1 MSSLQLRG
9 RWGYLTGRFACLLAG
24 AAIAFFVLRPSA
36 PGSPPAAA
44 AARATGTRPPAMLFG
59 GRRELLFRGHEEA
72 MAAKE
77 AYLGDP
83 GRLSVLRALDE
94 RTEAWEVR
102 RLKYPHLTWGPAN
115 RKEVLLTF
123 DDGPDPQTT
132 PQVLDILRR
141 EKVPAVFFLV
151 GHNAERYPAL
161 VKRAAAEGHTLAN
174 HTWDHGYLTKMEP
187 DCALAQVEAT
197 RNAIRALT
205 GFQSPWFRPP
215 GGHYDSEVVKVVRQ
229 LGLTVVLWTDNPSDW
244 LRLPPHDI
252 ESRALRHLTP
262 GGIVLLHD
270 TIPETVAMLPDF
282 IRQVKARGF
291 QFVPI
296 TRFVPYIRG
305 K

>member
-1 MSSLQLRG
+1 MAFGVPRSLLQRG
-9 RWGYLTGRFACLLAG
+9 DSDSR
-24 AAIAFFVLRPSA
+24 AAIA
-36 PGSPPAAA
+36 
-44 AARATGTRPPAMLFG
+44 T
-59 GRRELLFRGHEEA
+59 
-72 MAAKE
+72 
-77 AYLGDP
+77 YLADP
-83 GRLSVLRALDE
+83 ERLKILRALDE
-94 RTEAWEVR
+94 RWEAWDVR
-102 RLKYPHLTWGPAN
+102 PLRYPNLAGGPRDRN
-115 RKEVLLTF
+115 EVLLTF
-123 DDGPDPQTT
+123 DDGPNPETT
-132 PQVLDILRR
+132 PQILDILRR
-141 EKVPAVFFLV
+141 EQVPAVFFVV
-151 GHNAERYPAL
+151 GHNAERYPTL

-187 DCALAQVEAT
+187 DCALAQVQAT
-197 RNAIRALT
+197 RNAIQALT
-205 GFQSPWFRPP
+205 GVQSLWFRPP

-296 TRFVPYIRG
+296 ARWQPYIRG